1 MFDKEFFFGTSLL
14 VGTIVGAGLFS
25 LPYVAVTTSFWIV
38 VAYFIVV
45 GTMLLLLHHFYAEI
59 GIQANHPHHL
69 PGFAGRYIGT
79 WAKRTTLISE
89 GVGLFGAQ
97 LAYLIIGGN
106 FLAQLFNFSDTP
118 YEPFFAL
125 IFFILGGFFVWRGI
139 KSVAETEFVL
149 LIMLLMFVIGFF
161 GFSLI
166 NGTYEPT
173 SLGMQE
179 EPLLP
184 FGVIIFSL
192 WGLSA
197 IPELNIMFKK
207 KEKKINR
214 IIVTG
219 IIISILIYLVFTWSV
234 LSLSGETTTQE
245 SLTGLRSLLPPGL
258 FKFALVF
265 GLLTT
270 FTSFLGIGVALKRT
284 FYDDYNLPM
293 STSWIITMGVPFI
306 LYLSGFD
313 NFLDAISISG
323 SIGLTVSAIMIYLIY
338 LRLKPKKGKFIH
350 HKLFTHTT
358 FVFLLLFL
366 TALGGIL
373 SIVSRFWW

>member
-1 MFDKEFFFGTSLL
+1 MFDKVFFFGTSLL
-14 VGTIVGAGLFS
+14 VGTIVGVGLFS
-25 LPYVAVTTSFWIV
+25 LPYVALTTSFWIV

-45 GTMLLLLHHFYAEI
+45 GAMLLLLHHFYAEI
-59 GIQANHPHHL
+59 GLHANHPHHL
-69 PGFAGRYIGT
+69 PGFAGRYIGK

-97 LAYLIIGGN
+97 LAYLIVGGN
-106 FLAQLFNFSDTP
+106 FLAQLFNLSDTQ

-125 IFFILGGFFVWRGI
+125 IFFTIGGVLVWRGI
-139 KSVAETEFVL
+139 KSIAETEFVL
-149 LIMLLMFVIGFF
+149 LIMLLVFVIGFF
-161 GFSLI
+161 GFSLF

-173 SLGMQE
+173 TIGFQQ

-184 FGVIIFSL
+184 FGVVIFSL

-214 IIVTG
+214 MIITG
-219 IIISILIYLVFTWSV
+219 LVLSILIYLVFIWSV
-234 LSLSGETTTQE
+234 LSLSGDGTTQE
-245 SLTGLRSLLPPGL
+245 SLAGLRAILPAGL

-284 FYDDYNLPM
+284 FYDDYSLPM
-293 STSWIITMGVPFI
+293 STSWIIAMGVPFV
-306 LYLSGFD
+306 LYLTGFD

-323 SIGLTVSAIMIYLIY
+323 SIGLTISAIMIYLIY
-338 LRLKPKKGKFIH
+338 LKLKPKKGKVIH
-350 HKLFTHTT
+350 HRLFTHST
-358 FVFLLLFL
+358 FVFILLFF
-366 TALGGIL
+366 TALGAIL
-373 SIVSRFWW
+373 SIFSRFF